1 MALPT
6 SILCPVDFSS
16 HSERAL
22 RHAVALAG
30 AWHAR
35 LTVVTVND
43 ALLVAAAAAAGHA
56 DTLRDQGEAALLDLL
71 GRVPAHT
78 TRVLPAIDVATGP
91 AADEILLAAARAH
104 ADLIVMGTQ
113 GLGGTSKL
121 MFGSTTERVIRTTRV
136 PVLAVPDYTPECITV
151 LGGVTRFAVGSVVA
165 AVALDPLDGAVS
177 NAAAAWA
184 EACGAT
190 LVVAHVCQE
199 APAPAWWPFTG
210 SPVPAESLEAARAQ
224 VQELAGALDVAP
236 APQVDVRRGA
246 VPAAIAEITRDRA
259 AGLLV
264 VSRGGGEHRLG
275 AVAYRIMCEADL
287 PTLVVTGR

>member
-30 AWHAR
+30 AWRAH

-43 ALLVAAAAAAGHA
+43 ALLVEAAAAAGHA
-56 DTLRDQGEAALLDLL
+56 DTLREQSEAALLDLL

-78 TRVLPAIDVATGP
+78 RRVLPAVEVVTGP
-91 AADEILLAAARAH
+91 AADEILLTAGRAN

-113 GLGGTSKL
+113 GLGGASKL

-136 PVLAVPDYTPECITV
+136 PVLAVPDYTPECVTV
-151 LGGVTRFAVGSVVA
+151 EGGVTRFAVGSVVA
-165 AVALDPLDGAVS
+165 AVALDPLDEAVT
-177 NAAAAWA
+177 AAAAEWA
-184 EACGAT
+184 VACGAR
-190 LVVAHVCQE
+190 LVLAHVCHE
-199 APAPAWWPFTG
+199 APAPSWWPFADN
-210 SPVPAESLEAARAQ
+210 PVPPESLDVARAQ
-224 VQELAGALDVAP
+224 VQVLADTLTTTP

-246 VPAAIAEITRDRA
+246 VPAIIAEVTRDRA

-264 VSRGGGEHRLG
+264 VSCGGSEHRLG
-275 AVAYRIMCEADL
+275 AVAYRIMCEANV
-287 PTLVVTGR
+287 PTLVVSGH